1 MMVGVMATMATSRHN
16 VGLGPD
22 HSDAAAAVVPVLHVA
37 RCERCRLRTS
47 RAGVGENCRQVN

>member
-47 RAGVGENCRQVN
+47 RAGVGENCR